1 MSTHLVAAAGIL
13 VLVAVALLTRFLPGL
28 FVDAVDLFIMRLP
41 RRPFLALTPGRDPIV
56 QSLVMGAVL
65 VCGFGLILSLSR
77 QTGLWIVWPAAA
89 LVLFLA
95 MGFGVAF
102 ATMLWP
108 IVLTAGFVVL
118 RVTLGFLEQV
128 GGEPVPFSDDGPR
141 VSILNVMIA
150 LVALLSAYASTLAV
164 RARKAAEEPTSDGR
178 H

>member
-1 MSTHLVAAAGIL
+1 MSTHLVAVAGIL
-13 VLVAVALLTRFLPGL
+13 VLVAAAVLPKFLPGL
-28 FVDAVDLFIMRLP
+28 FLDAVDLLLMRLP
-41 RRPFLALTPGRDPIV
+41 ARPFLALTPSRDPVV
-56 QSLVMGAVL
+56 QSLIMGATL

-77 QTGLWIVWPAAA
+77 QTGFWIVWPAAA

-108 IVLTAGFVVL
+108 VVLTAGFVVL
-118 RVTLGFLEQV
+118 RVTLGLLERV

-150 LVALLSAYASTLAV
+150 LAALLSSYASTLAV
-164 RARKAAEEPTSDGR
+164 RARKAAAKQTGR